1 MPKPPDAFLS
11 YTRFDDRRERGK
23 ISQFRQELADEVQ
36 AVTAE
41 PFDIFQDVDGIGLG
55 EHWPGKLD
63 EMLDQARFFVPILTP
78 LYFKSKPCRGELEKF
93 AQLERKAGRDDL
105 ILPIY
110 WRTCPVLEDKELRT
124 ADPLATLIDGRHR
137 WDWRDLRHHS
147 FRTRKVKLELEAL
160 AKRID
165 DAHRRVAAGPQPHS
179 ASEQAVETRVT
190 SPRFDDSL
198 TLPDFAKASGSVFR
212 DIDASW
218 CPEMVVIPPGEF
230 MMGSTEAERQWAV
243 AQGTDPKWVNWEKPQ
258 HRVRVGCPLALGR
271 YPVTFEEFDRFCEQM
286 GRERP
291 KDEGWGRGRRP
302 AINVS
307 WNDAKAY
314 ADWLAAETRQPYRLL
329 SEAEWEYACG
339 GDTNRLWWTKGIT
352 PESANFAQSRRRTTE
367 VGSYPASPFSLH
379 DILGNVW
386 EWCEDCWN
394 ENYERAPADGSAWT
408 SGDCSLRVIRG
419 GSWKSQHGLLRP
431 SYRNRDKS
439 THSEN
444 NIGFRVARTL

>member
-41 PFDIFQDVDGIGLG
+41 PFDIFQDVDVIGLG

-110 WRTCPVLEDKELRT
+110 WRACPVLEDKELRT

-165 DAHRRVAAGPQPHS
+165 DARRRVAAGPQPHS

-243 AQGTDPKWVNWEKPQ
+243 AQGT
-258 HRVRVGCPLALGR
+258 GGSTGR
-271 YPVTFEEFDRFCEQM
+271 
-286 GRERP
+286 
-291 KDEGWGRGRRP
+291 
-302 AINVS
+302 N
-307 WNDAKAY
+307 
-314 ADWLAAETRQPYRLL
+314 L
-329 SEAEWEYACG
+329 SIG
-339 GDTNRLWWTKGIT
+339 S
-352 PESANFAQSRRRTTE
+352 ESAVRSR
-367 VGSYPASPFSLH
+367 
-379 DILGNVW
+379 
-386 EWCEDCWN
+386 
-394 ENYERAPADGSAWT
+394 SA
-408 SGDCSLRVIRG
+408 GI
-419 GSWKSQHGLLRP
+419 Q
-431 SYRNRDKS
+431 
-439 THSEN
+439 
-444 NIGFRVARTL
+444 